1 MNMVFFSIQIVI
13 QMFRFFLFS
22 RSETVGDVQVPS
34 FIQLKAILY
43 TCLREMI
50 QRKTAEACI
59 WQSEN

>member
-1 MNMVFFSIQIVI
+1 MNVVVFSTQKVT
-13 QMFRFFLFS
+13 QMFSVFLFQW
-22 RSETVGDVQVPS
+22 SETISDVQIPS

-43 TCLREMI
+43 TCLQGMI